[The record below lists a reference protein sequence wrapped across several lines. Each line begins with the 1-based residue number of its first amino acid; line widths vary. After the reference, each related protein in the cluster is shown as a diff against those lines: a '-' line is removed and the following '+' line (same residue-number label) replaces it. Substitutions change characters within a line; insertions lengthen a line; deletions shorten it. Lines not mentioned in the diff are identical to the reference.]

1 MNMLK
6 KAAIMVGTAGTA
18 TALMAGPA
26 FAGPTYATQGD
37 SSYSGNCDNHV
48 SGGNISSDPHPF
60 VATAFGGVGCDKWSA
75 AVEVVYY
82 DNFNT
87 EQADHAGSTPTQNGP
102 QSQIIKQT
110 YEYNS
115 IVEVIGSQREASSGG
130 LGNPTPGVY
139 LYF

>member
-1 MNMLK
+1 MKMFK
-6 KAAIMVGTAGTA
+6 KAAILFGAAGAA

-26 FAGPTYATQGD
+26 FAGPIYATQGG
-37 SSYSGNCDNHV
+37 SSSSGHCDNHV
-48 SGGNISSDPHPF
+48 SGGNISSSPRPF

-82 DNFNT
+82 DNFNN

-115 IVEVIGSQREASSGG
+115 IVEVIGSQRDSNN
-130 LGNPTPGVY
+130 NPTPGVY